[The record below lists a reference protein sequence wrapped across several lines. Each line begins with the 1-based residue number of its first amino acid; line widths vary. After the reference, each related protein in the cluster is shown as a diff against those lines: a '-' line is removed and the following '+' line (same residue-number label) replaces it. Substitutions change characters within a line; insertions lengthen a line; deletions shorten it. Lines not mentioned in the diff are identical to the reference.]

1 MDVLEQELI
10 TDKEFCDKLK
20 IDRSTSLR
28 WRKKRMVGFVKLPNG
43 DIRYYESDLREMLEK
58 NRKEKKVA

>member
-1 MDVLEQELI
+1 MAALEGDLL
-10 TDKEFCDKLK
+10 TDKEFCEKLK

-28 WRKKRMVGFVKLPNG
+28 WRQKRMVGYTKLPNG
-43 DIRYYESDLREMLEK
+43 DIRYYQRDLVDMLEK